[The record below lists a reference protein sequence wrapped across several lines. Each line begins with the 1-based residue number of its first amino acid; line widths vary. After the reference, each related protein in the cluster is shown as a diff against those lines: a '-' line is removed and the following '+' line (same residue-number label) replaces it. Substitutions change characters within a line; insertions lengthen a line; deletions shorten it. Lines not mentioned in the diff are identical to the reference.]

1 MSSAKLPIIALV
13 GRANV
18 GKSSLFNLLVKAR
31 RNIVAREAGTTR
43 DSIAEIIEL
52 AGKPAWLT
60 DTAGLKDPD
69 DEFEAGIQE
78 QIETAIEAADLI
90 CLLIDAS
97 APISS
102 EDRRLAKKALKSRKK
117 VVLIA
122 NKVDRNHRALPADF
136 LKFGIPDILLL
147 STTTRVGFKD
157 LLAYLEAWLPRGKL
171 KREDKVLKIALIG
184 RPNVGKSALFNAL
197 IQKQQAY
204 VSKRAGTTR
213 DVNRHQIKF
222 ESRTLELLDTAGVR
236 RSGKIQVGVEK
247 FSVLRTLAAIE
258 ESEICLLLLDV
269 SEPATAVEQ
278 KIAGLVKEAGK
289 GLIIIITKWDN
300 LQEEDD
306 TIGDRLTAKLR
317 QEFDF
322 VPWAS
327 LVFTSAVT
335 GRNVTKIFE
344 LVLAIDERRNSQ
356 ITTSK
361 LNLWLQASV
370 RKHPPAGLKNTH
382 PKLNYV
388 TQIGQRPPT
397 FQIFGRFATCLHWG
411 YKRFLERQLRETFD
425 LEGTALRLRFREK
438 DAQKPE
444 KD

>member
-1 MSSAKLPIIALV
+1 MLRLPI
-13 GRANV
+13 N
-18 GKSSLFNLLVKAR
+18 
-31 RNIVAREAGTTR
+31 T
-43 DSIAEIIEL
+43 
-52 AGKPAWLT
+52 
-60 DTAGLKDPD
+60 
-69 DEFEAGIQE
+69 
-78 QIETAIEAADLI
+78 
-90 CLLIDAS
+90 
-97 APISS
+97 
-102 EDRRLAKKALKSRKK
+102 EDRRLAKKALKSGKK

-136 LKFGIPDILLL
+136 LKFGIADILLL
-147 STTTRVGFKD
+147 STTTRTGFKD
-157 LLAYLEAWLPRGKL
+157 LLTYLEDWLPSGKL
-171 KREDKVLKIALIG
+171 KRGDQALKIALIG
-184 RPNVGKSALFNAL
+184 RPNVGKSALFNTL
-197 IQKQQAY
+197 IKKQQAY

-213 DVNRHQIKF
+213 DINRHQIQFKQ
-222 ESRTLELLDTAGVR
+222 RTLELLDTAGVR
-236 RSGKIQVGVEK
+236 RSGKIEVGVEK

-258 ESEICLLLLDV
+258 ESSICLLLLDV
-269 SEPATAVEQ
+269 NEPATAVEQ

-300 LQEEDD
+300 LQEEEDE

-344 LVLAIDERRNSQ
+344 LVLAIDERRKLQ
-356 ITTSK
+356 IATSK
-361 LNLWLQASV
+361 LNLWLQTSV

-388 TQIGQRPPT
+388 TQVGQQPPT
-397 FQIFGRFATCLHWG
+397 FQIFGRFATHLHWG

-438 DAQKPE
+438 DAE
-444 KD
+444 KTLIKD